1 MNFFFHILLPWIRSN
16 TILFLASLG
25 ALLSFWAVPPSRALV
40 GALNLPVLALL
51 FCLMGVI
58 GGLRETGFFDRLLD
72 HLLERLSTTRQL
84 GAVLVFACFFG
95 SMWVTNDVALIT
107 FVPFAL
113 LSLAGQ
119 ATEKQTA
126 RIIVLQTLAANLG
139 SMVTPVGNP
148 QNLYLYFHYQM
159 DLGVVRWVPCRPL
172 EKRGRREPGKGS
184 TGEYG
189 KLLGF
194 LFCLCLL
201 TVAHVLDWRV
211 TLGAVTLG
219 ILAVRPRWFRWV
231 DYRLLGTFVAFFL
244 LIGNLGQ
251 IPAFRQL
258 LISFLEGREFLTA
271 LLARQVISNVPAA
284 VLLSGFTDNGRAL
297 VLGTDIG
304 GLGTLIASMASL
316 ISYGYYVRRYPWLQ
330 GYYLKTF
337 TLANMA
343 FLVPLAG
350 MAAVL

>member
-1 MNFFFHILLPWIRSN
+1 
-16 TILFLASLG
+16 
-25 ALLSFWAVPPSRALV
+25 
-40 GALNLPVLALL
+40 
-51 FCLMGVI
+51 
-58 GGLRETGFFDRLLD
+58 
-72 HLLERLSTTRQL
+72 
-84 GAVLVFACFFG
+84 
-95 SMWVTNDVALIT
+95 
-107 FVPFAL
+107 
-113 LSLAGQ
+113 
-119 ATEKQTA
+119 
-126 RIIVLQTLAANLG
+126 
-139 SMVTPVGNP
+139 MVTPVGNP

-159 DLGVVRWVPCRPL
+159 ELGGFLALLLPYTLVSLGMLALGVVLWVPCRPL
-172 EKRGRREPGKGS
+172 EKRGRGEPGKGS
-184 TGEYG
+184 PGKYG

-231 DYRLLGTFVAFFL
+231 DYRLLGTFVAFFV

-258 LISFLEGREFLTA
+258 LISFLEGREFFTA
-271 LLARQVISNVPAA
+271 LLASQVISNVPAA

-330 GYYLKTF
+330 GYYLKAF
-337 TLANMA
+337 TLANLA